1 MGVKIPP
8 SIAQKQTTTMASE
21 TTTTR
26 TASRGGGGKTMGM
39 SAVVESVKTA
49 RDRYEDNTDWI
60 RHAKNADKY
69 RSDVHA
75 IMAILARRVT
85 AAAASATA
93 QQQLPTLGEDEMNE
107 VFVECKAAAPALFRE
122 MQVVFTK
129 LLTNQLDIPIFFK
142 LLDTLERIERGEMDQ
157 EEGSETVGKL
167 LYRSFGNGPRSS
179 SSSTNDVDGEDNTR
193 EKGDGKDDA
202 AAASSGSSSSGSGT
216 AVVGN
221 PSLTWKEYA
230 AAKNLQIMT
239 QVHRQQTIA
248 EHAKE
253 THAKMQKAL
262 ARAKAKSGRR

>member
-1 MGVKIPP
+1 
-8 SIAQKQTTTMASE
+8 
-21 TTTTR
+21 
-26 TASRGGGGKTMGM
+26 MGM

-60 RHAKNADKY
+60 RHAKNAGRY
-69 RSDVHA
+69 RTDVHA
-75 IMAILARRVT
+75 IMAILARRMT
-85 AAAASATA
+85 AAEKTTTMTTA
-93 QQQLPTLGEDEMNE
+93 QQQQQQQLPTLGEDEMNE
-107 VFVECKAAAPALFRE
+107 VFVECKAAAPALFQE

-129 LLTNQLDIPIFFK
+129 LLTNQLDIPVFFK
-142 LLDTLERIERGEMDQ
+142 LLDTLERIERGEMNQ

-179 SSSTNDVDGEDNTR
+179 TNNHNEDCGEDSTR
-193 EKGDGKDDA
+193 EKGDGGKDV
-202 AAASSGSSSSGSGT
+202 AAASSSGSSGVT
-216 AVVGN
+216 AVAGN

-253 THAKMQKAL
+253 THTKMQKAL